1 MPRYWFAWRFVPR
14 PRSSE
19 ISLRN
24 DQIYAE
30 WRAGRS
36 LSWLADKYQ
45 RTPQQMGR
53 IVADRHPDLEDDLD
67 RSLHRGRLE
76 TLYEEVQSLVDNPGW
91 KLAPNGRLAQ
101 DDDGNALYDTSAKIE
116 ALKLK
121 LLVLESARKLDARDK
136 AAKPPPLPP
145 GVAEQQMWAAL
156 HAEQAKMEVN
166 AAQRRE
172 LEEYRLPLG
181 VLEDVRG
188 QGREVGVPVPGAD
201 GEFP

>member
-1 MPRYWFAWRFVPR
+1 MAR
-14 PRSSE
+14 PRSTA
-19 ISLRN
+19 IAVRN
-24 DQIYAE
+24 DQVYALWKSGWSLARLAE
-30 WRAGRS
+30 KYDRS
-36 LSWLADKYQ
+36 C
-45 RTPQQMGR
+45 QQIGR

-91 KLAPNGRLAQ
+91 KLAPNGRLAMAEG
-101 DDDGNALYDTSAKIE
+101 DDGDSHPLEDTGAKIE

-156 HAEQAKMEVN
+156 AVEQHKMEGRQL
-166 AAQRRE
+166 AAAERAELEALRRQVTVIPGEVVRE
-172 LEEYRLPLG
+172 LPS
-181 VLEDVRG
+181 
-188 QGREVGVPVPGAD
+188 GA
-201 GEFP
+201 